1 MRTGTRYEL
10 SRVLALAPAPHAYD
24 RCDACVS
31 CVPLLLPL
39 RRRRTRVRCCGAPHC
54 VIGGR
59 RLRALSR
66 PRTWAATSAAPLL
79 LLSAHARLGGAGRL
93 SMDLARAAYKG
104 AARMRAPPTNTLLT
118 AWVCGCVPRAPLHCV
133 VVCRLPQSLRAR
145 VNLQCA
151 NAVDVLRS
159 LDKSACAARVLCAS
173 VHAPPFPVFRPG
185 TGGDAAPR
193 LTVVLWSF
201 DQAPPTATH
210 FSEPPHSV
218 VSRTPA
224 DNSRRSHQSPCCRA
238 STSYTSLRAPTLGRV
253 ANAC

>member
-1 MRTGTRYEL
+1 MIACCHCGGGMRWVCACPVPRLCVVVAAGP
-10 SRVLALAPAPHAYD
+10 RVLVVVCVCVLCMCASHVLGLTPA
-24 RCDACVS
+24 
-31 CVPLLLPL
+31 
-39 RRRRTRVRCCGAPHC
+39 
-54 VIGGR
+54 
-59 RLRALSR
+59 
-66 PRTWAATSAAPLL
+66 
-79 LLSAHARLGGAGRL
+79 
-93 SMDLARAAYKG
+93 
-104 AARMRAPPTNTLLT
+104 
-118 AWVCGCVPRAPLHCV
+118 AWVGCVPRAPLHCV

-224 DNSRRSHQSPCCRA
+224 DNSWCSHQSPCCRA

>member
-1 MRTGTRYEL
+1 MRGAGSLCVGACTAVSGFQTRNRRRCCSAADGGALVLRPSPTHSYPVAIQSFWVSRLRTGTRYEL

-93 SMDLARAAYKG
+93 WTS
-104 AARMRAPPTNTLLT
+104 
-118 AWVCGCVPRAPLHCV
+118 RAPLTKEPRACV
-133 VVCRLPQSLRAR
+133 RLLPIHYSPRGCVGVSLGHPSTAWWC
-145 VNLQCA
+145 VGYP
-151 NAVDVLRS
+151 
-159 LDKSACAARVLCAS
+159 KACEHV
-173 VHAPPFPVFRPG
+173 
-185 TGGDAAPR
+185 
-193 LTVVLWSF
+193 
-201 DQAPPTATH
+201 
-210 FSEPPHSV
+210 
-218 VSRTPA
+218 
-224 DNSRRSHQSPCCRA
+224 
-238 STSYTSLRAPTLGRV
+238 
-253 ANAC
+253 